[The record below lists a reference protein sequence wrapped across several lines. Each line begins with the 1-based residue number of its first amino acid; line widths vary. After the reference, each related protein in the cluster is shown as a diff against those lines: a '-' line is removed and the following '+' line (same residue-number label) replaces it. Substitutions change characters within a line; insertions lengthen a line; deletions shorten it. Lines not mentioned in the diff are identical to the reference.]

1 MHRRFPVNCSH
12 RKGCANGFPHQRM
25 GRALFQSGNILRQ
38 YPGLGKSETEN
49 FFPDGSIVDASIV
62 NPTSIILAAMERSVT
77 ARGIGGR
84 S

>member
-25 GRALFQSGNILRQ
+25 GRALFRVWQHFATISGAWE
-38 YPGLGKSETEN
+38 SETEN